1 VPTLGSLELGAVGP
15 TSCGD
20 SAGAAVGHP
29 ALHVETLGFT
39 DLPPIF
45 MAIRVGKMWE
55 NMEILSNM
63 AQKSWKLMINP

>member
-1 VPTLGSLELGAVGP
+1 
-15 TSCGD
+15 
-20 SAGAAVGHP
+20 VGHP